1 MPSPDPFKVTAPAAP
16 IDTSGPIDWIATK
29 TAILARLD
37 LHAEYAAL
45 GVRFAGSQGKE
56 WCECHAID
64 RADETPSAAINVKSG
79 LYKDLGGDGAVTGFF
94 DFALKHGPHGRWI
107 DVIKFYAAKVG
118 LELGKIQAH
127 SGGRVREATYE
138 YQDEAGEVRYAVFR
152 YRTPNGKKSFSQ
164 HPPDGKGGWRFGAD
178 CMKGVEPLP
187 YRLPELLASADADD
201 PIFVVEGEKDVERL
215 RSHAL
220 TATTN
225 HQGASSTDA
234 TWPHFVRFFKNRD
247 VFILPD
253 NDPGGKIHARKV
265 AAYLHG
271 TARTLRVVELPGLP
285 PKGDVSDWLDL
296 GHTLDEL
303 DKLISGT
310 KFWEPSDEGLVKLD
324 EGAKPAVASEED
336 GLPSDE
342 DVITVCLRDVQPEKV
357 QWLWPDRIPLRKL
370 TTLAGEAKQGKSF
383 LTMDLIA
390 RITSGAEIPCGGGEC
405 FEVGSVVLLSA
416 EDDLGDTI
424 VPRLLACG
432 ADMAKIH
439 ALTTIKLA
447 NGQFGPFN
455 LAYMPHLERAVL
467 RAGDCRAV
475 IIDPVPHY
483 IGMGVD
489 DHKNAQT
496 RAILEPLR
504 ELAAS
509 REIAVV
515 MVTHLNKGSST
526 KALNRV
532 TGSGAYTAL
541 SRANWLV
548 CKSRDDPKRRLMLSA
563 GINLVEEPPGLAYR
577 IDRETRRII
586 WEDKPVYMT
595 ADEALA
601 DLASEAKAEK
611 VKSASKTEQ
620 AEAWLAELLAARGS
634 VLSADIFKEGSAK
647 GYGRDVLFEAKK
659 RLGLP
664 AVKQGFGGAWAW
676 TLPPQESDG
685 PQRPNGSNSSDPSYG
700 SGEVGAPF

>member
-16 IDTSGPIDWIATK
+16 IDASGPIDWIATK

-37 LHAEYAAL
+37 IVAEYAAL

-64 RADETPSAAINVKSG
+64 RADETPSAAINIKSG

-107 DVIKFYAAKVG
+107 DDIKFYAAKVG
-118 LELGKIQAH
+118 LELGKVTSH

-187 YRLPELLASADADD
+187 YRLPELLASAAADD

-234 TWPHFVRFFKNRD
+234 TWPKFVRFFAGRD

-303 DKLISGT
+303 DKFISGT
-310 KFWEPSDEGLVKLD
+310 KLWDPADEGLVKLD
-324 EGAKPAVASEED
+324 EGAKPAVASDPERTHAV
-336 GLPSDE
+336 LVRMSDVAAKPVE
-342 DVITVCLRDVQPEKV
+342 WLIPDKVPIGKITLFAGQPG
-357 QWLWPDRIPLRKL
+357 I
-370 TTLAGEAKQGKSF
+370 GKSY

-390 RITSGAEIPCGGGEC
+390 RVTTGGEIPGPSNGEC
-405 FEVGSVVLLSA
+405 IPSGSVILLSA
-416 EDDLGDTI
+416 EDGLADTI
-424 VPRLLACG
+424 RPRLDMAG
-432 ADMAKIH
+432 ADCSRVH
-439 ALTTIKLA
+439 ALTTLRTPDGNNEPFSLEYLPLLEDAVSQVGDVKLI
-447 NGQFGPFN
+447 
-455 LAYMPHLERAVL
+455 
-467 RAGDCRAV
+467 
-475 IIDPVPHY
+475 IIDPITSYVGGR
-483 IGMGVD
+483 ID
-489 DHKNAQT
+489 DHKNAQ
-496 RAILEPLR
+496 LR
-504 ELAAS
+504 VMLQPLAAMA
-509 REIAVV
+509 EECNIAIIT
-515 MVTHLNKGSST
+515 VTHLNKGAS
-526 KALNRV
+526 ANAINRV
-532 TGSGAYTAL
+532 TGSLAYIAL
-541 SRANWLV
+541 ARAAWLIT
-548 CKSRDDPKRRLMLSA
+548 RDPEDRLRRLFLS
-563 GINLVEEPPGLAYR
+563 IKNNLAPDPTGLAYR
-577 IDRETRRII
+577 VIKDQGIE
-586 WEDKPVYMT
+586 WEQTVIGET
-595 ADEALA
+595 ADEVLGKHAKADRGDREEKIPTKGKQAVEWLA
-601 DLASEAKAEK
+601 ERLPPGTEENSEIIKAEAKA
-611 VKSASKTEQ
+611 AGFGHNTL
-620 AEAWLAELLAARGS
+620 W
-634 VLSADIFKEGSAK
+634 D
-647 GYGRDVLFEAKK
+647 AKK
-659 RLGLP
+659 KLDLRARKGDDSHWIWINPLGP
-664 AVKQGFGGAWAW
+664 PVKNADQ
-676 TLPPQESDG
+676 T
-685 PQRPNGSNSSDPSYG
+685 PNSKQLN
-700 SGEVGAPF
+700 GAPF